1 MKTFCEGPEIVLPK
15 HEENAIWRANHKAFA
30 EILLELS
37 TLHGS
42 NLSAFFHSSQHQ
54 NH

>member
-15 HEENAIWRANHKAFA
+15 HEENASWRPNQKAFA
-30 EILLELS
+30 EILHELS
-37 TLHGS
+37 SLHYS
-42 NLSAFFHSSQHQ
+42 NLRILFHSSQYQ